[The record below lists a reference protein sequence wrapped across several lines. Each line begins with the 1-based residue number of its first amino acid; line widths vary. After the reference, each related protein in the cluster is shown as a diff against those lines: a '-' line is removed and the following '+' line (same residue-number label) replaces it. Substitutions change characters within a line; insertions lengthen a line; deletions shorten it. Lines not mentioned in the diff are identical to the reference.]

1 MQALDNI
8 KKTLQN
14 NKLILVKKYGIKD
27 LAIFGSYARNEQNQE
42 SDIDILVDFKN
53 PVGIEFIDL
62 AEELEQLLKLK
73 VDLVSKK
80 GLKKEYFTSIMSE
93 LQYV

>member
-27 LAIFGSYARNEQNQE
+27 LAIFGSYARNEQHPE

-53 PVGIEFIDL
+53 SVGIEFIDL
-62 AEELEQLLKLK
+62 ADELEQLLKLK

-80 GLKKEYFTSIMSE
+80 GLKKEYFISIMSE

>member
-53 PVGIEFIDL
+53 SVGIEFIDL
-62 AEELEQLLKLK
+62 ADELEQLLKLK

-80 GLKKEYFTSIMSE
+80 GLKKEYFKSIMSE

>member
-1 MQALDNI
+1 MQSLKNI

-62 AEELEQLLKLK
+62 AEELEQILKLK
-73 VDLVSKK
+73 VDLVSKR
-80 GLKKEYFTSIMSE
+80 GLKKEYFASILPE